1 MDVVWIAD
9 RPSGNDM
16 ETLELVDLEAAR
28 AKKVAGTRVRAVLK
42 MLASEAGFMVNPQV
56 QESLASMPLD
66 DAEVSRAETMLKAL
80 GVKTEERLNTLV
92 NYFFVEKREEAVRF
106 HGDMRDE
113 GKEFEQELML
123 LLQDPPEDIAELRD
137 MIKPEDVIA
146 AVKAYIEDMSV
157 EAGPVGASTA
167 VSGNTKSTQEEVRI
181 AQRRLASMRNYW
193 VQLGQIVN
201 DDTVGVW
208 NQLEQDCAN
217 CKDLLT
223 RRAQSISEVDE
234 LTRQNAELKSLL
246 NQYLG
251 DNATNAAFRVPP
263 AQVLCVCDYLYECSH
278 NIVPCLCMC
287 MGGYC
292 VMYIANVF
300 CLSVRVGDEG
310 AGCGHSRHNGQH
322 SRPTHR
328 QQRHAGQHRRSASSQ
343 RWLGPGHAGQQH

>member
-1 MDVVWIAD
+1 MYISPYSYVDVVWIAD

-201 DDTVGVW
+201 DDTVGV
-208 NQLEQDCAN
+208 
-217 CKDLLT
+217 
-223 RRAQSISEVDE
+223 
-234 LTRQNAELKSLL
+234 
-246 NQYLG
+246 
-251 DNATNAAFRVPP
+251 
-263 AQVLCVCDYLYECSH
+263 
-278 NIVPCLCMC
+278 
-287 MGGYC
+287 
-292 VMYIANVF
+292 
-300 CLSVRVGDEG
+300 
-310 AGCGHSRHNGQH
+310 
-322 SRPTHR
+322 
-328 QQRHAGQHRRSASSQ
+328 
-343 RWLGPGHAGQQH
+343 